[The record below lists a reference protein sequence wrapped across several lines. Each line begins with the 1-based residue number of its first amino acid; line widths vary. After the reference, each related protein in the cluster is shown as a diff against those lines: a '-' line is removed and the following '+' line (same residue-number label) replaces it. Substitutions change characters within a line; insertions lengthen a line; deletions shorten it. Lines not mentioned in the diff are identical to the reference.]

1 MDNHSF
7 NMLIRPLNIEYRKIF
22 GEIPRITN
30 YSCSRE
36 EYVAALKAAIRD
48 KKSLTGMLIPRESRY
63 PDMKQP
69 ED

>member
-7 NMLIRPLNIEYRKIF
+7 NMSIRPLNIEYQKIF
-22 GEIPRITN
+22 GVIPRITD

-36 EYVAALKAAIRD
+36 EYIAALEAAV
-48 KKSLTGMLIPRESRY
+48 KNKCPLGSTLILRKSRY
-63 PDMKQP
+63 PNTGQM